1 MQNVLTTECHFREW
15 TVETRFRN
23 YTAISRGMLFSTINS
38 LLWGNICTNT
48 PTATPVVFL
57 LSHTKLLKVILQCYL
72 SPVADEPHK
81 LIKIILVNFMKSY
94 GGSGGIIPLI
104 LTVGTRRTFSG
115 QLYDPAQFTCVKGPG
130 YPLTPRTR
138 LEALSRITSIVD
150 AGN

>member
-23 YTAISRGMLFSTINS
+23 YTTISCGMLFSTINS

-48 PTATPVVFL
+48 PTATSVVFP
-57 LSHTKLLKVILQCYL
+57 LSHIKLLKVTLQCYL
-72 SPVADEPHK
+72 SPVDDKTHK
-81 LIKIILVNFMKSY
+81 LIKIILLNSLKSY

-104 LTVGTRRTFSG
+104 LTTGNRRRFSV
-115 QLYDPAQFTCVKGPG
+115 QLYDPAAFTCVKGPG
-130 YPLTPRTR
+130 YTMTLRTR
-138 LEALSRITSIVD
+138 LEALRRIKCFVH